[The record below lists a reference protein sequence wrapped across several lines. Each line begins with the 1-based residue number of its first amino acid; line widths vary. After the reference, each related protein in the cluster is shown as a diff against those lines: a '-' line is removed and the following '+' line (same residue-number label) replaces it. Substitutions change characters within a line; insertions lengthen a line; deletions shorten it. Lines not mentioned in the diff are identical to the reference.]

1 MAIRIV
7 IAEDNWLTPAVLRA
21 ELESHDYQVVG
32 IARTGTETLELCR
45 RERPE
50 VVLMD
55 IRMPG
60 IDGVEVTR
68 LLMEES
74 PTCVVMVTGDAS
86 LNQTSDEAGAMGYL
100 VKPFLPHEIV
110 SAVGGALRRFAWFQR
125 VRAEAGSA
133 LAALAAWH
141 VVRRAVRE
149 MGDRDRMSDAQ
160 AFDRI
165 QQAASAQEV
174 TLLQAA
180 QDMLPRAPDSQV

>member
-86 LNQTSDEAGAMGYL
+86 RNQTSDEAGAMGYL

-110 SAVGGALRRFAWFQR
+110 IAVGDALGRFARFQR
-125 VRAEAGSA
+125 VRAEAESA
-133 LAALAAWH
+133 QAALAAWH

-149 MGDRDRMSDAQ
+149 MGDRDRLSDAQ

-165 QQAASAQEV
+165 QQAASAQGV

-180 QDMLPRAPDSQV
+180 HDMLPRAPHAQA